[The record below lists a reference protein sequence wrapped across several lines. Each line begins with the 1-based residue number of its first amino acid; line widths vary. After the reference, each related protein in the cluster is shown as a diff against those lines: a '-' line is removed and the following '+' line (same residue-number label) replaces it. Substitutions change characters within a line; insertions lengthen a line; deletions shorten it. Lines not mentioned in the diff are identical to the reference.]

1 ERRLLSVRAAAPD
14 AAATTSTPTT
24 ATPASTATASARSAA
39 ATAVPPEWQEFG
51 RGTSPDEENVF
62 GQLACLAASQLQLET
77 GLPLPSPMMQDRRGL
92 LERARLGVK
101 MGQRPEHALL
111 VGSLSESRLRQTS
124 PDKRSLATELGRA
137 TAWKASPCSDV
148 VPGASVAAS
157 RHGPPPSVGHVASR
171 GSPVNASIRLYG
183 DRFSEWAAQGTDEL
197 SRSAPTAPRY
207 EAPQSPRQALLS
219 SRASRGPG
227 TGAGSPERSYSAG
240 LPRSGLCGTAATIAL
255 GESVRL
261 GDCGPAQRSP
271 RSLPSYGGCRIE
283 DEPYVLNSSG
293 WETDKHRMS
302 ARAKPGLAREDPA
315 PARRASHG
323 LASDASSPVGNLSC
337 PGGADSTHG
346 SGQQPPRGSS
356 GQAHWQ
362 ETLPSAPPPSPSTG
376 RRAMYP
382 TAEAPGGR
390 ISPRSAAA
398 TCVPHKGA
406 WLPQG
411 SMVQPSLSASLDRPG
426 APGSTPMST
435 PSSSSGGTPVFGQR
449 SSVVPRLDL
458 RKVQQ
463 LQKYT
468 QGHSSH
474 FK

>member
-1 ERRLLSVRAAAPD
+1 M
-14 AAATTSTPTT
+14 
-24 ATPASTATASARSAA
+24 AR
-39 ATAVPPEWQEFG
+39 PWQL
-51 RGTSPDEENVF
+51 T
-62 GQLACLAASQLQLET
+62 
-77 GLPLPSPMMQDRRGL
+77 
-92 LERARLGVK
+92 
-101 MGQRPEHALL
+101 
-111 VGSLSESRLRQTS
+111 
-124 PDKRSLATELGRA
+124 
-137 TAWKASPCSDV
+137 KAY
-148 VPGASVAAS
+148 
-157 RHGPPPSVGHVASR
+157 
-171 GSPVNASIRLYG
+171 I
-183 DRFSEWAAQGTDEL
+183 Q
-197 SRSAPTAPRY
+197 
-207 EAPQSPRQALLS
+207 
-219 SRASRGPG
+219 
-227 TGAGSPERSYSAG
+227 
-240 LPRSGLCGTAATIAL
+240 SGLCGTAATIAL

-261 GDCGPAQRSP
+261 GDCGPAQRRSLDLVGGGVRATTALLTLPDASGMTSVYRVLVTSPLDTVYLNRREYDHVLAASCMRSP

-323 LASDASSPVGNLSC
+323 LASDASSPASASLSMTTVGNLSC

-398 TCVPHKGA
+398 TCVPRKGA

-468 QGHSSH
+468 QDGCG
-474 FK
+474 